1 MITLN
6 NVGDNCL
13 KYILLSIPITFTIE
27 NIYFLN
33 LIAVT
38 IAGHVLSHVSRMT
51 EGSRF
56 KVLLFVTYS
65 IIQDIISS
73 EM

>member
-1 MITLN
+1 MTIKKSIIIIGVVMNYYYYWIIIIVFMTFDVLFQRMPFQTL
-6 NVGDNCL
+6 L
-13 KYILLSIPITFTIE
+13 K
-27 NIYFLN
+27 
-33 LIAVT
+33 V
-38 IAGHVLSHVSRMT
+38 
-51 EGSRF
+51 